1 MRSRRSFGMAL
12 AATFLAAAHG
22 QIDEYQVKAHFL
34 CNFARYVEW
43 PTESFKTAND
53 PIVICTLGHDSF
65 GGALDQAVNGN
76 ELKGRPFL
84 IRQISDIPPD
94 VHHCHILFVPS
105 SERKRFRSMTGS
117 LETSAILTIGEI
129 QGFPADG
136 GVINFR
142 LDDGHVRF
150 EINLDAAG
158 RKHLRISSKL
168 LSLAQAVK
176 K

>member
-1 MRSRRSFGMAL
+1 MLSRRSFGMAL
-12 AATFLAAAHG
+12 AATFLVAARG
-22 QIDEYQVKAHFL
+22 QIDEYQVKARFL

-43 PTESFKTAND
+43 PSESFRAAND

-76 ELKGRPFL
+76 QVEGRRFL
-84 IRQISDIPPD
+84 VRPVSGIPPD
-94 VHHCHILFVPS
+94 LHCHILFVPS
-105 SERKRFRSMTGS
+105 SERKRFRSMAGS
-117 LETSAILTIGEI
+117 LEDSAILTVGEI
-129 QGFPADG
+129 QGFPDDG

-142 LDDGHVRF
+142 LEDSRVRF
-150 EINLDAAG
+150 EINLEAAG
-158 RKHLRISSKL
+158 RAHLRISSRL

>member
-1 MRSRRSFGMAL
+1 MLSRRSFRMAL
-12 AATFLAAAHG
+12 AATFLVAAHG
-22 QIDEYQVKAHFL
+22 QIDEYQVKARFL

-43 PTESFKTAND
+43 PAESFKAADD
-53 PIVICTLGHDSF
+53 PIVICIVGNDPF

-76 ELKGRPFL
+76 QVEGRRFL
-84 IRQISDIPPD
+84 VRAVSGIPPD
-94 VHHCHILFVPS
+94 PHCHILFIPS
-105 SERKRFRSMTGS
+105 SERKLFRSMAAS
-117 LETSAILTIGEI
+117 LENSAMLTVGEI
-129 QGFPADG
+129 QGFPNDG

-142 LDDGHVRF
+142 LEDGRVHF

-158 RKHLRISSKL
+158 RKHLRISSRL